1 MVIACDTKVQTA
13 AFGELTAV
21 CAIASFLKLVL
32 TVKQAQK
39 TGLSCGSSPL
49 PEGVGRVTTRHM
61 RHPCAHGMEG
71 PLTGEH
77 VGCRLCSV
85 YTACPR
91 FCTGHS
97 WLAEYMP
104 GLRPGTRRD
113 TQEQGNRGFPVS
125 TQPQT
130 RPVRSSPKL
139 LVCTWS

>member
-1 MVIACDTKVQTA
+1 M
-13 AFGELTAV
+13 
-21 CAIASFLKLVL
+21 
-32 TVKQAQK
+32 
-39 TGLSCGSSPL
+39 
-49 PEGVGRVTTRHM
+49 
-61 RHPCAHGMEG
+61 
-71 PLTGEH
+71 
-77 VGCRLCSV
+77 GCRLCSV

-139 LVCTWS
+139 LGVHMELSTAPSLVLSDIGMCHHHRAHLPQPGLLLTQGLPVARACRGPSVDREAVVTTCSCIAFCRTAWATGST